1 MRSVCV
7 FCGSSTGHDKRYIE
21 SAQLLA
27 RELASAELTLV
38 FGGGKVGLMGV
49 LADEILRNSAKVIG
63 VIPQFLYSRE
73 VGHDGITQ
81 LEIVQSM
88 HERKKRMADLSDAFI
103 ALPGGWGTLEELGE
117 ILTWKQL
124 GLITQPVGI
133 LNVAGFFDPLLLQ
146 FSRMVEMGFLSA
158 ANKEKLVVHD
168 NPAKLLTELQ
178 KSFIQAL

>member
-7 FCGSSTGHDKRYIE
+7 FCGSSSGHDKRFIE
-21 SAQLLA
+21 AAQFLA
-27 RELASAELTLV
+27 RSMASSGLALV

-49 LADEILRNSAKVIG
+49 VADEMLRNSAKVIG
-63 VIPQFLYSRE
+63 VIPRFLYQRE

-88 HERKKRMADLSDAFI
+88 HERKKRMAELSDAFV
-103 ALPGGWGTLEELGE
+103 ALPGGWGTLEELAE

-133 LNVAGFFDPLLLQ
+133 LNVAGFFDPLLSQ
-146 FSRMVEMGFLSA
+146 FSRMVELGFLAHASMD
-158 ANKEKLVVHD
+158 KLHVHED
-168 NPAKLLTELQ
+168 ASKLIESLQ
-178 KSFIQAL
+178 KSM